1 MFTLNSH
8 AIDAFIQGERDGIID
23 ESIDW
28 IISTVLEQEIV
39 TFCTS
44 KGCVSFDVEDLA
56 HES

>member
-1 MFTLNSH
+1 MFTLNRN
-8 AIDAFIQGERDGIID
+8 AIEAFIQGEKDGIID

-44 KGCVSFDVEDLA
+44 KGCVSFDVEDLS

>member
-1 MFTLNSH
+1 MFTLNRN
-8 AIDAFIQGERDGIID
+8 AIDAFIQGEKEGIID

-39 TFCTS
+39 SFCTS
-44 KGCVSFDVEDLA
+44 KGTISFDVEDLV

>member
-1 MFTLNSH
+1 MFTLNKN
-8 AIDAFIQGERDGIID
+8 AIDAFIQGEKDGIID

-44 KGCVSFDVEDLA
+44 KGCVSFDVEALV

>member
-1 MFTLNSH
+1 VFTLNRN
-8 AIDAFIQGERDGIID
+8 AIDAFIKGEKDGIID
-23 ESIDW
+23 ENIDW

-44 KGCVSFDVEDLA
+44 KGCVSFDVEDLV